1 MALGIH
7 SFYVFPQ
14 TNNLVSNPSDYFVG
28 SYIGDSFND
37 RTFAMI
43 LSRVQL
49 ILQKKFG
56 WRYSYFW
63 SPGIIKPYNPL
74 TIEQKYKRAVTK
86 ASNIHKKKSL
96 QILKDNS
103 LFTTDFLY
111 EEIKRYHDRV
121 DVLKKRYN
129 QVKEPEIKPM
139 EFLIN
144 PSIGIERGL
153 IRTPLIKF
161 FT

>member
-7 SFYVFPQ
+7 SFYVFPL
-14 TNNLVSNPSDYFVG
+14 THNLVSNPSDYFVG
-28 SYIGDSFND
+28 SYIGDPFND

-43 LSRVQL
+43 LSRAQF
-49 ILQKKFG
+49 ILQRKFG

-74 TIEQKYKRAVTK
+74 TKEQKYKQAITK

-96 QILKDNS
+96 QILQDNS
-103 LFTTDFLY
+103 LFANDFLY
-111 EEIKRYHDRV
+111 EEIKRYHDSV

-129 QVKEPEIKPM
+129 QVNEPEINQWG
-139 EFLIN
+139 FLST
-144 PSIGIERGL
+144 PPLELRGD
-153 IRTPLIKF
+153 
-161 FT
+161 